1 MAGIQIVDLPESIE
15 LDREAMSTLYGGSKY
30 GSGGSKTARAMGL
43 QSRKKRGKNN
53 TLLFFPEKNAR
64 SPGT

>member
-1 MAGIQIVDLPESIE
+1 MAGIHIVDLPESVE

-30 GSGGSKTARAMGL
+30 GGGGFKAARAMGL

-53 TLLFFPEKNAR
+53 TLLFFPEKIPA
-64 SPGT
+64 PPK